1 MTKKTLAFA
10 SGSEHKWKE
19 MQMLLAPYGYEV
31 VFPKDLGI
39 SFSPE
44 ETETTFTGNSFIK
57 SKELYRLTGL
67 PSFADDS
74 GISVPALGGEPG
86 VYSARFGGPG
96 LTDKERALFLL
107 QKLGGSLDRTAY
119 YSCVVSFVD
128 TNVAVSFDGRVDGFI
143 AEDYDEEGKFGF
155 GYDPI
160 FIYPPFEK
168 RFSQVPESEKNT
180 VSHRKKAME
189 LFLAWLQ
196 NQK

>member
-19 MQMLLAPYGYEV
+19 MQMLLAPFGYEV
-31 VFPKDLGI
+31 VLPKDLGL

-44 ETETTFTGNSFIK
+44 ETENSFTGNSFIK

-96 LTDKERALFLL
+96 LTDRERAEFLL
-107 QKLGGSLDRTAY
+107 QKLGGNTNREAY
-119 YSCVVSFVD
+119 YSCVVSYVD
-128 TNVAVSFDGRVDGFI
+128 SGNAVSFEGRVDGI
-143 AEDYDEEGKFGF
+143 ISADYDIEGKYGF

-160 FIYPPFEK
+160 FFYPPFHK
-168 RFSQVPESEKNT
+168 RFSEVPESEKNT

-189 LFLAWLQ
+189 LFLDWLS

>member
-10 SGSEHKWKE
+10 SGSEHKRKE
-19 MQMLLAPYGYEV
+19 MQMLLSPHGYELV
-31 VFPKDLGI
+31 LPKDLGI

-44 ETETTFTGNSFIK
+44 ETENTFTGNSFIK
-57 SKELYRLTGL
+57 SKELFRLTGL
-67 PSFADDS
+67 PSLADDS

-86 VYSARFGGPG
+86 VFSARFGGPG
-96 LTDKERALFLL
+96 LTDRERAEFLL
-107 QKLGGSLDRTAY
+107 QKLGGNTNREAY
-119 YSCVVSFVD
+119 YSCVVSYVD
-128 TNVAVSFDGRVDGFI
+128 ASNAVSFEGRVDGI
-143 AEDYDEEGKFGF
+143 ISEDYDGEGKYGF

-160 FIYPPFEK
+160 FFYPPFSK

-189 LFLAWLQ
+189 LFLDWLS

>member
-1 MTKKTLAFA
+1 
-10 SGSEHKWKE
+10 
-19 MQMLLAPYGYEV
+19 MLLAPYGYEV
-31 VFPKDLGI
+31 VLPKDLGI

-44 ETETTFTGNSFIK
+44 ETEDSFTGNSFIK
-57 SKELYRLTGL
+57 SKELYRLTGI

-86 VYSARFGGPG
+86 VYSARYGGPG

-107 QKLGGSLDRTAY
+107 QKLGASVDRKAY

-128 TNVAVSFDGRVDGFI
+128 ANVAVSFEGRVDGLI

-160 FIYPPFEK
+160 FIYPPFGK
-168 RFSQVPESEKNT
+168 RFSQVSEAEKNT

-189 LFLAWLQ
+189 LFLDWLQ
-196 NQK
+196 KYK

>member
-1 MTKKTLAFA
+1 
-10 SGSEHKWKE
+10 

-31 VFPKDLGI
+31 VLPKDLGI

-96 LTDKERALFLL
+96 LTDKERALYLL
-107 QKLGGSLDRTAY
+107 QKLGAETRREAY
-119 YSCVVSFVD
+119 YSCVVSYVD
-128 TNVAVSFDGRVDGFI
+128 ADHVVSFEGRVDGFI
-143 AEDYDEEGKFGF
+143 AADYDLEGKYGF

-180 VSHRKKAME
+180 VSHRKKAMD
-189 LFLAWLQ
+189 LFLDWLQ

>member
-1 MTKKTLAFA
+1 
-10 SGSEHKWKE
+10 
-19 MQMLLAPYGYEV
+19 MLLSPYGYDV
-31 VFPKDLGI
+31 VLPKDLGI

-44 ETETTFTGNSFIK
+44 ETEVSFTGNSFIK

-86 VYSARFGGPG
+86 VYSARYGGPG

-107 QKLGGSLDRTAY
+107 QKLGASVDRNAY

-128 TNVAVSFDGRVDGFI
+128 AKDAVSFEGRVDGSI

-160 FIYPPFEK
+160 FIYPPLGK
-168 RFSQVPESEKNT
+168 RFSQIPESEKNK

-189 LFLAWLQ
+189 LFLNWLQ
-196 NQK
+196 NKK